1 MKTFFAE
8 FLKEDFPVPAV
19 LHRIFRKT
27 RQTEFYFNIASVCYF
42 GSDTYSLRHIFKE
55 RKHLVSA
62 FHVKFICREFH

>member
-8 FLKEDFPVPAV
+8 FFKEFGPV
-19 LHRIFRKT
+19 LSGFHRIFRKT
-27 RQTEFYFNIASVCYF
+27 CETEFYFNIASVCYF